1 MPLVQA
7 VRQTRYSSDW
17 HDVCYDTGMDII
29 STPDDFWTI
38 LWRLVLSTLCGAAIG
53 FNRELKNKPAGLRT
67 HALVA
72 LGAALITLVSLLLS
86 VPGAGDAAAPGR
98 VLQGLLAGIGFIGGG
113 VILHRERTGDVEGL
127 TTAASVLVVAATGAA
142 VGAGLWRT
150 ALASVALA
158 LLVLSLGG
166 LDRKVQ
172 EIGEGKS
179 T

>member
-1 MPLVQA
+1 M
-7 VRQTRYSSDW
+7 
-17 HDVCYDTGMDII
+17 DVV
-29 STPDDFWTI
+29 STPADFWTV
-38 LWRLVLSTLCGAAIG
+38 LARLVLATFLGAAIG
-53 FNRELKNKPAGLRT
+53 FNREMLNKPAGLRT

-113 VILHRERTGDVEGL
+113 VILHRERTGEVEGL

-142 VGAGLWRT
+142 VGAGLWKT
-150 ALASVALA
+150 ALASVVLA
-158 LLVLSLGG
+158 LIVLSIGAI
-166 LDRKVQ
+166 DRKVQ
-172 EIGEGKS
+172 KIGEGKS